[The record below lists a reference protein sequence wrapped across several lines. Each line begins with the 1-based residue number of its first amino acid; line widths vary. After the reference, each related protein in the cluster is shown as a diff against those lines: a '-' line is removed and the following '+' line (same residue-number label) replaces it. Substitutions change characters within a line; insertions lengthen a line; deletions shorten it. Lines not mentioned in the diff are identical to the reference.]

1 MTAAVVEVVERTLVK
16 LITAE
21 GLDNKLASVKRVITG
36 VVESCDFES
45 YCKVACWDLCG
56 WFCWPTGLLDSEAP
70 GDKLDVD
77 VVVFG
82 EVFAAV
88 AK

>member
-1 MTAAVVEVVERTLVK
+1 MTAAVEVERTLVK

-21 GLDNKLASVKRVITG
+21 GLDSRLASVKRVITG

-45 YCKVACWDLCG
+45 YCRGTCWSLCG
-56 WFCWPTGLLDSEAP
+56 CCWPTGLLDSEAP
-70 GDKLDVD
+70 VDKLDD
-77 VVVFG
+77 DVVFG